1 MEDWKGHPRRQEF
14 SSFPS
19 KLEIDQNML
28 VTVLENLLCLVR
40 NMQEFGVVS
49 SVEEG
54 NPKAS
59 SFV

>member
-1 MEDWKGHPRRQEF
+1 
-14 SSFPS
+14 
-19 KLEIDQNML
+19 ML

-40 NMQEFGVVS
+40 NMQEFGVAS

-59 SFV
+59 SFM